1 MCRIKWLTEPTDY
14 EDPVPE
20 EKYAAG
26 VRLLRQPVLPLV
38 SMLQFLYLTGPFAT
52 VAEVIAELP
61 EPIETDR
68 TVYKNPRALL
78 SVYLESLVG
87 LERFKQGNLPVQA
100 VVDETGQQADPMP
113 AAAAL
118 LQQEVLTAE
127 LERINSLLCG
137 PCSCTLC
144 CVGPE
149 AEMAQ
154 EFFEIP
160 LAPQELDLF
169 PVRRHD
175 SDASR
180 SRRATDEDELTV
192 EGLPFY
198 RLAGPRLV
206 HWQSGW
212 SLILPRRSACPGL
225 EPASGHCRIY
235 TARPRVCRRPQIF
248 PYVVEPLD
256 EGNKTWRLRQCLLAI
271 TDCPYVRDL
280 RDEIAD
286 YAAASSLN
294 LVLARNK
301 A

>member
-1 MCRIKWLTEPTDY
+1 M
-14 EDPVPE
+14 PE
-20 EKYAAG
+20 EKCAAG
-26 VRLLRQPVLPLV
+26 VRLLGQPVMPLV
-38 SMLQFLYLTGPFAT
+38 SILQFLYLTGPFAT

-61 EPIETDR
+61 EPIATDR
-68 TVYKNPRALL
+68 TVYDQPRALL
-78 SVYLESLVG
+78 SAYLEILTG
-87 LERFKQGNLPVQA
+87 LEQLKQGNGPPPA
-100 VVDETGQQADPMP
+100 VVDEAGRPVDPMT
-113 AAAAL
+113 AATAL
-118 LQQEVLTAE
+118 LQQQVLAVE

-137 PCSCTLC
+137 PCGCTLC
-144 CVGPE
+144 CTGPE
-149 AEMAQ
+149 ADMTQ

-169 PVRRHD
+169 PIPRHD

-180 SRRATDEDELTV
+180 GRRAKDEEELTI
-192 EGLPFY
+192 EGVPFY

-206 HWQSGW
+206 HWGNGW
-212 SLILPRRSACPGL
+212 SMILPRQAGCPGL
-225 EPASGHCRIY
+225 DPASGQCRIY
-235 TARPRVCRRPQIF
+235 AGRPQVCRRPQLF

-256 EGNKTWRLRQCLLAI
+256 EGSETCRLRQSLLAI

-286 YAAASSLN
+286 YAAASGLN